1 MTDRVLTVSA
11 ILLNRQNS
19 VLLQLR
25 DDNPTIL
32 WPGHWTLP
40 GGTVEPGETPDQAIA
55 REMLEEMELADL
67 HFRLWR
73 QFNDTRGDPPIPVN
87 QHIYVARFDHDPATI
102 PLHEGQR
109 IAFFAQAEIAKM
121 QLAFNYTP
129 LLATFFTSILHN
141 DTN

>member
-25 DDNPTIL
+25 DDNPAIL
-32 WPGHWTLP
+32 WPGRWTLP
-40 GGTVEPGETPDQAIA
+40 GGMVEPGESPDQAIA

-67 HFRLWR
+67 NLRLWR
-73 QFNDTRGDPPIPVN
+73 QFDAPRGDPPLLAAE
-87 QHIYVARFDHDPATI
+87 HIYTGRLNRDASTI

-109 IAFFAQAEIAKM
+109 IAFFNRHQITTLE
-121 QLAFNYTP
+121 LAFNYSS
-129 LLATFFTSILHN
+129 LLAEFFALDQT
-141 DTN
+141 